1 MPIVASVVS
10 HASAGKEEK
19 LSNIYFFFPPS
30 GYFTI
35 LYTAVFDEHRSSKT
49 SYRAELHLL
58 PPLTM
63 HTDRQSGHCVL
74 GDLVGCHSPNTYR
87 GYGAPGILLA
97 FFGLIRPARVA
108 GGGRWGVEEV
118 DRCTCQ

>member
-1 MPIVASVVS
+1 MVLHKALNSS
-10 HASAGKEEK
+10 RLAGFAAER
-19 LSNIYFFFPPS
+19 S
-30 GYFTI
+30 
-35 LYTAVFDEHRSSKT
+35 SSKT
-49 SYRAELHLL
+49 LNGAEPHLL
-58 PPLTM
+58 LPLTP
-63 HTDRQSGHCVL
+63 HTDRRSGHCVL

-97 FFGLIRPARVA
+97 FFGHIRPARVA